1 MLDNLVV
8 VAIVIIV
15 LWLGAMAFYFYVSR
29 QQGDLADEIEKLR
42 EQLDEIEG
50 EKGTAHLDGEA

>member
-29 QQGDLADEIEKLR
+29 QQSDLADEIEKLR
-42 EQLDEIEG
+42 QQLNEIEG
-50 EKGTAHLDGEA
+50 EKRPGEE